1 MLTSRDTGVQIPDYE
16 WPHDPSEAVGL
27 AALDLASPA
36 GVKPS
41 TFNELEDS
49 PLRTHSNPL
58 DELARFVHPP

>member
-1 MLTSRDTGVQIPDYE
+1 MQIPDYE